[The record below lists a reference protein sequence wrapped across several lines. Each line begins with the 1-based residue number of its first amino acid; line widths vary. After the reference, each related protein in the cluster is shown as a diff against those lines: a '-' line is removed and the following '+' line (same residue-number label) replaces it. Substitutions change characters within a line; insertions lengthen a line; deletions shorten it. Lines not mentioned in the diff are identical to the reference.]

1 MSKQHGLR
9 RSCAALFALLVI
21 ACGLS
26 VGTDAA
32 AEEPDPLS
40 IAQAP
45 IDDAFAR
52 IEQVIQQRPDWAE
65 FYGGASADVEG
76 AILEVF
82 LTGMAP
88 YEMREAIR
96 LEAGDVRLRIG
107 VSRFNQ
113 SELMAEAE
121 ILAASDPNIAGV
133 AVASNGDGLTV
144 DLIETP
150 AARGSEANP
159 YVLEYRTTG
168 PVDPAVATRQDDSS
182 AAPGWKAGA
191 RIRSFSCTTGY
202 AVRKDSRDYLITAAH
217 CGLSGRTATENG
229 TGATIGTTSGRDA
242 ADDQMYISA
251 SAAAPRQYDKA
262 YNNTAGV
269 YKNVV
274 GATTSLGGTYV
285 CTSGSYTGVNCDIQ
299 ITNQNYYYNLTG
311 STAGNSTYKWG
322 ALAFRRTLSL
332 RAMGTGDSGGPVL
345 KNTGVLADIR
355 AAGMISGGNREVVCG
370 SGSASGKC
378 FNRLIY
384 IKIGDLTDG
393 GYALKVR

>member
-1 MSKQHGLR
+1 MFPVRK
-9 RSCAALFALLVI
+9 RSCAALFVLLVI
-21 ACGLS
+21 ASGLS

-32 AEEPDPLS
+32 AEEPDPIA

-52 IEQVIQQRPDWAE
+52 IEQVVQERPDWAE

-76 AILEVF
+76 GLLEVF

-96 LEAGDVRLRIG
+96 LAAGDVRLRIG

-113 SELMAEAE
+113 SKLMAEAE

-133 AVASNGDGLTV
+133 SVASNGDGLIV
-144 DLIETP
+144 NLIETP
-150 AARGSEANP
+150 AARSSDANP
-159 YVLEYRTTG
+159 YVLEYHTTG
-168 PVDPAVATRQDDSS
+168 PVLSAVATRQNDSS

-191 RIRSFSCTTGY
+191 RIASFRCTTGY

-217 CGLSGRTATENG
+217 CGESGWTATDG
-229 TGATIGTTSGRDA
+229 GGSTIGTVSGRDVT
-242 ADDQMYISA
+242 DDQMYIAA

-262 YNNTAGV
+262 WNNTAGL

-274 GATTSLGGTYV
+274 GATTSLAGTYV

-299 ITNQNYYYNLTG
+299 ITNQNHYYKLNPG
-311 STAGNSTYKWG
+311 KSGNTTYKWG
-322 ALAFRRTLSL
+322 ALAFRKTLSL
-332 RAMGTGDSGGPVL
+332 RALGQGDSGGPVL
-345 KNTGVLADIR
+345 KNTSVLADIR
-355 AAGMISGGNREVVCG
+355 AAGMISGGYSDVSCTGTDTKPPGR
-370 SGSASGKC
+370 C
-378 FNRLIY
+378 FNKLIY
-384 IKIGDLTDG
+384 IKIQDLTDG